1 MASVCWVRHGLFVC
15 CCCCCCLDDRMS
27 DFVVYLR
34 VCARGCACFQ
44 NNVPGKIVDILVKCL
59 LIHWGNVPVVKP

>member
-1 MASVCWVRHGLFVC
+1 MCWVRHGLFVC

-27 DFVVYLR
+27 DFVR
-34 VCARGCACFQ
+34 VCARGRACSQ
-44 NNVPGKIVDILVKCL
+44 SNVPGKIVDILVNCL